1 MGLFGNKKK
10 NIKAEE
16 KPQEKSQDK
25 KTFIGVKEEND
36 SVSLTD
42 NVIHVVSDSKEYDFE
57 LSCVERM
64 AMITNNLGP
73 FYDDMA
79 LAVEVGNNMVIMIM
93 SGHNSFKPFLF
104 DQIGKVLPVDFNKI
118 IEASTCTENGIFEL
132 YSK

>member
-1 MGLFGNKKK
+1 MGLFGKKKK

-16 KPQEKSQDK
+16 KPQDK
-25 KTFIGVKEEND
+25 KTYIGVKEDGD

-42 NVIHVVSDSKEYDFE
+42 NVIHVVSDSNEYDFE

-79 LAVEVGNNMVIMIM
+79 LAVEVGNNTVIMIM